1 MEVISANYSTN
12 TSAFNILIKKYPNTR
27 KDVNI
32 INHLSGI
39 YLFFNPLYL
48 LENIRNNLINLRRFV
63 FLQDE
68 VEKEDEFYAGEII
81 WELLKPPR

>member
-1 MEVISANYSTN
+1 MEFISDNHSTN

-39 YLFFNPLYL
+39 YLLFNPLYL
-48 LENIRNNLINLRRFV
+48 LENIRNNLINSRRFV

-68 VEKEDEFYAGEII
+68 VEKEDEFYAGEIV
-81 WELLKPPR
+81 WKRLKPPG